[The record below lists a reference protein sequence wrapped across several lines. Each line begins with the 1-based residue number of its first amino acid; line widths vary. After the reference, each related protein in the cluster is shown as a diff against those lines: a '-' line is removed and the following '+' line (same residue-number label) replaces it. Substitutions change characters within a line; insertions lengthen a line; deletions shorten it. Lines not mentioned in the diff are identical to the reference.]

1 MQRIIYL
8 SFCISLFI
16 LSCEN
21 KPTIEGLWII
31 TSVTAGEEEMTPN
44 ARWTRFNSDQS
55 QESGN
60 GRFQHS
66 YGTWKLNPGTNELS
80 IVNTNGLK
88 DSGDPFV
95 VSIDEN
101 EMTWERNEG
110 GQNLKVSLERA
121 TKLPETYGDKI
132 LGLWKLEEAKTDGDI
147 FMESKDQENNDFL
160 FFKWDGKFE
169 IGRAE
174 GKVYGV
180 YNVHGHKPEVELI
193 PYGDQLGRS
202 FWTIDYEENS
212 ISLKL
217 LNTDE
222 TVIRK
227 FVRINEFPR

>member
-1 MQRIIYL
+1 MHRITVIT
-8 SFCISLFI
+8 FFVSLMLF
-16 LSCEN
+16 SCEN
-21 KPTIEGLWII
+21 KPTIEGLWLIE
-31 TSVTAGEEEMTPN
+31 SVTAGGEEMTPN

-66 YGTWKLNPGTNELS
+66 YGTWKLNPATNELS

-95 VSIDEN
+95 ISLDEN

-110 GQNLKVSLERA
+110 GQALKVSLVRA
-121 TKLPETYGDKI
+121 TKLPETYRDKL
-132 LGLWKLEEAKTDGDI
+132 LGLWKLEEATNDGD
-147 FMESKDQENNDFL
+147 FFRESDQQEYKDYL
-160 FFKWDGKFE
+160 FFKWDGRFE
-169 IGRAE
+169 IGGE
-174 GKVYGV
+174 GGKVYGV

-193 PYGDQLGRS
+193 PYGDQLERS
-202 FWTIDYEENS
+202 FWTIHYEENS

-222 TVIRK
+222 DVLRR
-227 FVRINEFPR
+227 FVRVDEFPR